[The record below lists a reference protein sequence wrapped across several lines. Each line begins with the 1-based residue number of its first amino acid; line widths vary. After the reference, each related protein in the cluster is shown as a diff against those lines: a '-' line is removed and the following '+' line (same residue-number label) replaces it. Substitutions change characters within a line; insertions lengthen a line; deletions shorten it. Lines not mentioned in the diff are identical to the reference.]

1 MVHTPVL
8 ARAAAALSGAAL
20 LMMLGACSSSQT
32 TSTAATTANTTADA
46 GSVTM
51 FAPADGI
58 TMSQRTPLNKWAKLI
73 PQITGDLK
81 KQGVEKQNIS
91 TVISADLDKQSQQ
104 LQDWVVKHV
113 TNLKKGSQTA
123 QHSTLIVAPASQTN
137 ASSRQYGDYVTQP
150 VVKGAQDSEQREA
163 ESRMRSA
170 LQLARKAGM
179 HVVLVSNTV
188 SGFTPDAFVQCST
201 PEQVGEL
208 QANMLVSKLDLG
220 KVSKDNPK
228 SIEVLLPYA
237 YADDSDSATS
247 DDAEINDDFAKEAFK
262 GVWKILK
269 PYYEQGKVY
278 SPSGSLSKDTTDD
291 DWQSV
296 AFDLN
301 KKDGAAN
308 TIAERIPTIKKDGA
322 SVRTRIDGIIAMN
335 DAVASSVVDKLDDM
349 GYTGSSADINPS
361 ITIPGIVG
369 NIAGH
374 KDLLRKSVPDPA
386 KSPTNDP
393 QSQREES
400 HSGASSSAQSSHDS
414 RWPVITGYGSY
425 ADTIPQVVNGKQ
437 WMTGLE
443 NRDELSTD
451 IARTCVRLNR
461 GKGFSGLSY
470 ITEQSIDGVK
480 TPTIHEEL
488 IAVSAGNLK
497 ATLIDPGYISMAE
510 AGL

>member
-1 MVHTPVL
+1 MT
-8 ARAAAALSGAAL
+8 
-20 LMMLGACSSSQT
+20 LGACSSSQT
-32 TSTAATTANTTADA
+32 SSTATTNANTSADA

-73 PQITGDLK
+73 PQITDDLK
-81 KQGVEKQNIS
+81 KQGMEKRNIS
-91 TVISADLDKQSQQ
+91 TVVSADLDKQSQQ
-104 LQDWVVKHV
+104 LQDWVVKRV
-113 TNLKKGSQTA
+113 ANLKKGSEAA
-123 QHSTLIVAPASQTN
+123 QRSTLIVAPASQTN

-163 ESRMRSA
+163 ENRMRSA

-201 PEQVGEL
+201 PEQIGEL

-220 KVSKDNPK
+220 KVSRDNPK

-237 YADDSDSATS
+237 YADDADGTKS
-247 DDAEINDDFAKEAFK
+247 DDAEINDAFAKEAFK

-278 SPSGSLSKDTTDD
+278 SPSGSLSKDSTDD
-291 DWQSV
+291 DWQNV

-301 KKDGAAN
+301 EKDGAAG
-308 TIAERIPTIKKDGA
+308 TIEERIPAIRKDGTT
-322 SVRTRIDGIIAMN
+322 SLTRIDGIIAMN

-361 ITIPGIVG
+361 ITIPSIVG

-374 KDLLRKSVPDPA
+374 KDLLRKAVPDPV

-393 QSQREES
+393 QSQRDGS
-400 HSGASSSAQSSHDS
+400 RSGASSSARNSHDS

-451 IARTCVRLNR
+451 IARACVRLNR
-461 GKGFSGLSY
+461 GKDFSGLSY
-470 ITEQSIDGVK
+470 ITEQTIDGTR

-488 IAVSAGNLK
+488 SAVSAGNLK
-497 ATLIDPGYISMAE
+497 TTLIDTGYISMAE